1 MLKGLWLWL
10 GRLLGKLL
18 LTVALIGLVGWG
30 VGELYYAW
38 KFSGP
43 VSTQEQIPADEAA
56 LTRLIIEDAVR
67 IVEQHRDN
75 TRVLRDAHAKAH
87 GCVRADVQVLADLD
101 ASLRQ
106 GVFSEPGHVW
116 QAWMRLSNG
125 NAYPQF
131 DRARDA
137 RGMAIKLL
145 DVPGEKLM
153 KSPQHAGEQDFVM
166 FNHPAFFVRDVA
178 EYRSNFAAQADGQK
192 VQAFF
197 PSWDPRTW
205 EVRHLVIAL
214 KTLSPA
220 PESPVDTTYNSIAP
234 FKLGDLNIKYRV
246 VPAPQNCPPYQLPE
260 QNTALPNFLRNA
272 LYQQL
277 SLDRAPACFE
287 LQVQKQDAQYYMPI
301 EDPSVEWDEK
311 LSPFESVAR
320 ITVPPQDFDSREQ
333 NLFCDNLSFNPWHAL
348 AAHRPIGGINR
359 LRKSVYEAVS
369 AYRHQR
375 NAAPAAAGPENSAS
389 QVDEEETGTELSQ

>member
-1 MLKGLWLWL
+1 MLKRFWLWL
-10 GRLLGKLL
+10 GRLLGKTLFVLL
-18 LTVALIGLVGWG
+18 IVGLGGWAIGTA
-30 VGELYYAW
+30 YYSW

-43 VSTQEQIPADEAA
+43 VSSEEQIPANEAA
-56 LTRLIIEDAVR
+56 YTEGIIEDAIRV
-67 IVEQHRDN
+67 VEQHRDN

-87 GCVRADVQVLADLD
+87 GCVKAEVTVRTDLEET
-101 ASLRQ
+101 LRQ
-106 GVFSEPGHVW
+106 GVLSEPGKTW

-145 DVPGEKLM
+145 DVPGAKLM
-153 KSPQHAGEQDFVM
+153 SSPRHAGDQDFVM

-178 EYRSNFAAQADGQK
+178 EYRSNFAAQADGK
-192 VQAFF
+192 KALAFF

-220 PESPVDTTYNSIAP
+220 PSSPVETTYNSIAP
-234 FKLGDLNIKYRV
+234 FKLGPHNIKYRV
-246 VPAPQNCPPYQLPE
+246 IPTPENCPTYSIPKP
-260 QNTALPNFLRNA
+260 NTDLPNFLRSA
-272 LYQQL
+272 LYRQL
-277 SLDRAPACFE
+277 SLDRMPACFA
-287 LQVQKQDAQYYMPI
+287 LQVQRQNPDYYMPI

-311 LSPFESVAR
+311 IAPFETVADIR
-320 ITVPPQDFDSREQ
+320 LPAQDFDSTEQ

-348 AAHRPIGGINR
+348 PEHRPIGGINR
-359 LRKSVYEAVS
+359 LRKAVYEAVS
-369 AYRHQR
+369 VYRHDR
-375 NAAPAAAGPENSAS
+375 NAA
-389 QVDEEETGTELSQ
+389 LSQ